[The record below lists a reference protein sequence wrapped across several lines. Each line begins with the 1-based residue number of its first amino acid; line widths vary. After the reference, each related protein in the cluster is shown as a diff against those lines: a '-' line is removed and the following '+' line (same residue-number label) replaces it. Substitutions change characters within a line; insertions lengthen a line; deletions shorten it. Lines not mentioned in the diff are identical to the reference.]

1 MLKRFFDIVM
11 SFIGLIFLSPFF
23 LFIALWIKVD
33 SKGSVFYKQI
43 RVGLRGKNFK
53 IYKFRTMTQ
62 NADRQG
68 GSLTVGKDNRITRS
82 GVFLRKYKIDELSQ
96 LINVFFGEMSL
107 VGPRPEVPEYME
119 YYSIKA
125 KNIILSV
132 RPGITDFA
140 SINFKNENEIL
151 AKSSNPQE
159 SYITEIMPIK
169 EKYYLNYVEQRTFFL
184 DLKIIFLTILAVFSN

>member
-11 SFIGLIFLSPFF
+11 SFVGLAFLSPFF
-23 LFIALWIKVD
+23 LFIALWIKAD
-33 SKGSVFYKQI
+33 SRGSIFYKQI

-96 LINVFFGEMSL
+96 LINVFFGDMSL
-107 VGPRPEVPEYME
+107 VGPRPEVPEYIE
-119 YYSIKA
+119 YYSIEA
-125 KNIILSV
+125 RNIILSV

-140 SINFKNENEIL
+140 SINFKNENETL

-169 EKYYLNYVEQRTFFL
+169 EKYYLNYVEQQTFFL
-184 DLKIIFLTILAVFSN
+184 DLKIIFFTIVAIFSN